1 MNTQKKGEYNM
12 ENLTKDFRHFAID
25 KTKASASVVDDV
37 IKKQSNI
44 LTPYILE
51 ERQLNVATFDVFSR
65 LMYDRI
71 VYFTGVVNED
81 TCNTA
86 IAQLLYLASVDERDI
101 SMYINS
107 PGGSV
112 VDGLGLVDTMDYINC
127 DISTLCVG
135 LAASMGS
142 VLLSNG
148 TKGKRFVLPHSRVM
162 IHQVSSGAQGVLK
175 DLEIELEQT
184 RRCKQ
189 DIYRILSDNTGK
201 PFDEIERDCD
211 RNYWLIGKEAV
222 DYGIVDKML
231 TKEKKE

>member
-1 MNTQKKGEYNM
+1 M

-37 IKKQSNI
+37 IKKQNNL

-112 VDGLGLVDTMDYINC
+112 VDGLGLVDTMDYISC

-148 TKGKRFVLPHSRVM
+148 AKGKRFVLPHSRVM

-222 DYGIVDKML
+222 DYGIVDKVL
-231 TKEKKE
+231 EKEK

>member
-1 MNTQKKGEYNM
+1 MKD
-12 ENLTKDFRHFAID
+12 LTKDFRKFALSN
-25 KTKASASVVDDV
+25 TNARASVLDDQ
-37 IKKQSNI
+37 IKSVNNI

-71 VYFTGVVNED
+71 IYFTGVVD
-81 TCNTA
+81 DDSCNTA
-86 IAQLLYLASVDERDI
+86 VAQLLYLSSVDERDI

-112 VDGLGLVDTMDYINC
+112 VDGLGLVDTMNYISC
-127 DISTLCVG
+127 DISTTCIG
-135 LAASMGS
+135 MAASMGS

-148 TKGKRFVLPHSRVM
+148 AKGKRFVLPHSRVM

-184 RRCKQ
+184 RRCKN
-189 DIYRILSDNTGK
+189 DLYEILAKNTNK
-201 PFDEIERDCD
+201 SFEEIERDCD

-222 DYGIVDKML
+222 EYGIVDKVL
-231 TKEKKE
+231 DRNR

>member
-1 MNTQKKGEYNM
+1 M

-25 KTKASASVVDDV
+25 KTKVSASVVDDV
-37 IKKQSNI
+37 IKKQNNL

-71 VYFTGVVNED
+71 VYFTGVVNDD

-112 VDGLGLVDTMDYINC
+112 VDGLGLVDTMDYISC

>member
-1 MNTQKKGEYNM
+1 MKD
-12 ENLTKDFRHFAID
+12 LTKDFRKFALSN
-25 KTKASASVVDDV
+25 TNARASVLDDQ
-37 IKKQSNI
+37 IKKANNI

-71 VYFTGVVNED
+71 IYFTGVVD
-81 TCNTA
+81 DDSCNTA
-86 IAQLLYLASVDERDI
+86 VAQLLYLSSVDERDI

-112 VDGLGLVDTMDYINC
+112 VDGLGLVDTMNYISC
-127 DISTLCVG
+127 DISTTCIG
-135 LAASMGS
+135 MAASMGS
-142 VLLSNG
+142 VLSSNG
-148 TKGKRFVLPHSRVM
+148 AQGKRFVLPHSRVM

-184 RRCKQ
+184 RRCKN
-189 DIYRILSDNTGK
+189 DLYEILAKNTNK
-201 PFDEIERDCD
+201 SFEEIERDCD

-222 DYGIVDKML
+222 EYGIVDKVL
-231 TKEKKE
+231 DRNR

>member
-1 MNTQKKGEYNM
+1 MDK
-12 ENLTKDFRHFAID
+12 LTKDFRHFAID
-25 KTKASASVVDDV
+25 KTKASPSVVDDV
-37 IKKQSNI
+37 IKKQNSL

-51 ERQLNVATFDVFSR
+51 ERELNVATFDVFSR

-86 IAQLLYLASVDERDI
+86 VAQLLYLASVDERDI

-135 LAASMGS
+135 MAASMGS

-201 PFDEIERDCD
+201 PFEEIERDCD

-222 DYGIVDKML
+222 DYGIVDKVL
-231 TKEKKE
+231 ISEKKS

>member
-1 MNTQKKGEYNM
+1 M

-37 IKKQSNI
+37 IKKQNNL

-71 VYFTGVVNED
+71 VYFMGTVNDD

-86 IAQLLYLASVDERDI
+86 VAQLLYLASVDERDI
-101 SMYINS
+101 SLYVNS
-107 PGGSV
+107 AGGSV
-112 VDGLGLVDTMDYINC
+112 IDGLGLIDTMDYISC
-127 DISTLCVG
+127 DVSTLCIG
-135 LAASMGS
+135 MAASMGA

-148 TKGKRFVLPHSRVM
+148 AKGKRFVLPHSRVM

-184 RRCKQ
+184 RRCKN
-189 DIYRILSDNTGK
+189 DVYKILADNTGK
-201 PFDEIERDCD
+201 SLEEMEALCD
-211 RNYWLIGKEAV
+211 RNNWFIGQEAV
-222 DYGIVDKML
+222 DLGIADKVL
-231 TKEKKE
+231 TKNNSAG

>member
-1 MNTQKKGEYNM
+1 M

-37 IKKQSNI
+37 IKKQNNL

-148 TKGKRFVLPHSRVM
+148 AKGKRFVLPHSRVM

-222 DYGIVDKML
+222 DYGIVDKVL
-231 TKEKKE
+231 EKEK

>member
-1 MNTQKKGEYNM
+1 M
-12 ENLTKDFRHFAID
+12 ENLTKDFRKFAISNTD
-25 KTKASASVVDDV
+25 VSPSVLDDV
-37 IKKQSNI
+37 VKKQSNM

-71 VYFTGVVNED
+71 VYFMGTVNDD

-86 IAQLLYLASVDERDI
+86 VAQLLYLASVDERDI
-101 SMYINS
+101 NLYVNS
-107 PGGSV
+107 HGGSV
-112 VDGLGLVDTMDYINC
+112 IDGLGLIDTMNYINC
-127 DISTLCVG
+127 DVSTLCIG
-135 LAASMGS
+135 MAASMGA

-184 RRCKQ
+184 RRCKN
-189 DIYRILSDNTGK
+189 DVYKILADNTGK
-201 PFDEIERDCD
+201 TVEEMEMLCD
-211 RNYWLIGKEAV
+211 RNNWFIGQEAV
-222 DYGIVDKML
+222 DLGIADKVL
-231 TKEKKE
+231 TKENNS